1 MNLMCRLELTRG
13 QSPSD
18 VMATMSTILCHSL
31 SGNSLVCKHVDKQC
45 CKHVDKQCW
54 KDNSNPYYL
63 TLMCHMIFCHAYLC
77 DEDIVPLID
86 LANEIAAF
94 ATGAC
99 SKQLK
104 IIMGSN
110 SETGTLYNMCII
122 NNMILYY
129 NGE

>member
-13 QSPSD
+13 QSPFD

-31 SGNSLVCKHVDKQC
+31 TGNSLVCKHVDKQC
-45 CKHVDKQCW
+45 W
-54 KDNSNPYYL
+54 RDNSNPYYL
-63 TLMCHMIFCHAYLC
+63 TLMCHMIFCHTYLF
-77 DEDIVPLID
+77 DDIIPLID

-94 ATGAC
+94 ATGTC

-110 SETGTLYNMCII
+110 SETGRNNTLICII
-122 NNMILYY
+122 NIYY
-129 NGE
+129 CII